1 MEIHHSHQLT
11 RQRSRLSGRAQRGE
25 GQCRRWRL
33 RQRVCSGGPQTP
45 RWTRYAWA
53 TRTLASTRRP
63 PASSS
68 STRCLK
74 ASLLL
79 ESRLEVKIVSYR
91 YTNCQSMVRSKGKG
105 SQGTTLRRRT
115 PSHPS
120 QGMLPPIHLYSRSI
134 GIAERAPG
142 TAI

>member
-53 TRTLASTRRP
+53 TRTLASTRK
-63 PASSS
+63 PASS
-68 STRCLK
+68 TTKRCPK

-79 ESRLEVKIVSYR
+79 ESRSPVRIGQCR
-91 YTNCQSMVRSKGKG
+91 CTNCQSMVRSKGRG
-105 SQGTTLRRRT
+105 SQGTSLRRRI
-115 PSHPS
+115 PSRPS
-120 QGMLPPIHLYSRSI
+120 QEMLLLIHLYSRSI
-134 GIAERAPG
+134 GIAGRALG
-142 TAI
+142 TGI